1 MNGPQPQETLLSSI
15 HKFIVHNDFP
25 ARAVHPYASGSE
37 APTALLQQLVATTDN
52 MAHSLQMYST
62 MSISNPKLV
71 SLLREHAAIS
81 RSIYTLDQSTYQ
93 ILDALKKR
101 PETNYGEDV
110 PSDRSTIISWSVGRL
125 QTWGKAVGMEIFQ
138 DQKDGGIS
146 LMLGGKVIVIDI
158 DLSVDTKDPASPTV
172 EVTNVK
178 TAYAIPNTSS
188 QGAST
193 SLDGLLRDSV
203 SAFLTEVQKSDEF
216 MSPREAARLGQNIRS
231 HLSYL
236 VMLDQLAALNTSAG
250 IQWFADVDTQ
260 SSLLEL
266 FSKVESE
273 AVAST
278 FSSQQPPL
286 DIYLLRAHSL
296 PLPYLQRPSLSFLVY
311 LSPLAYLSLLRSV
324 PKDIP
329 STISPNLP
337 SFGIPLSHL
346 RSSITSHPKGVTLAT
361 LSLQKSTLPIYPT
374 LLTTPAGSIRPTFA
388 LLRAEAAAR
397 PDHAFPQYFP
407 PDANSMNNAAD
418 APKEHYAWILDFT
431 GDGQSP
437 GVVMSQTRMREIE
450 SLVKQDTGSDVS
462 DSMMTLNTQ
471 SWINIL
477 LNPGEHV
484 SPERYTALYKSPTSA
499 HPPLQ
504 LRLTAPDEPGFR
516 LEKVHIC
523 SMKQVWGI
531 LEIVKEQCWL
541 NEILL
546 GCNWTPE
553 GLDTA
558 ADELPEEPADVTE
571 EDLQAVLAGTLA
583 PRKLPV
589 NITLPSLSPQL
600 DLDPFAFDDAMTI
613 LQTSA
618 TPSRPR
624 IAMSSPERPPMSG
637 DVQITVE
644 YDETRPR
651 GVKVEVSGMIGVE
664 LNKETMEEVARRG
677 GVFGLPGRVWTS
689 SRKLM

>member
-81 RSIYTLDQSTYQ
+81 RSIYTLDQSTHQ

-236 VMLDQLAALNTSAG
+236 VMLDQLAALNASAG

-337 SFGIPLSHL
+337 SFDIPLSHL
-346 RSSITSHPKGVTLAT
+346 RSSITSHSKGVTLAT

-407 PDANSMNNAAD
+407 PDANSMNAAD
-418 APKEHYAWILDFT
+418 VPKEHYAWILDFT

-504 LRLTAPDEPGFR
+504 LRLTAPDEPGFH
-516 LEKVHIC
+516 LEKVHVC